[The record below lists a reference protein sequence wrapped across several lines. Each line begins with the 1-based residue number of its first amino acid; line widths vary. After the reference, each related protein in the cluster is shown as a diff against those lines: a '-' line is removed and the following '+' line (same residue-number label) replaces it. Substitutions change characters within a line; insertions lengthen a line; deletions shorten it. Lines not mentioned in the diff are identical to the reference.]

1 MSAPP
6 GSASS
11 TSTTNGMER
20 LRLLSCNI
28 VAGASVG
35 RYRDYVTRSWLPHP
49 GKRANLEA
57 LARSMEEFDVVGLQ
71 EADAGTLRS
80 GFVNQTQYVAESAGF
95 PYWSHQPNRRVSRLA
110 QSANGLISR
119 IEPTEVI
126 DHPLPGRI
134 PGRGALLA
142 RFGSGADA
150 LSVVISHLSLGPE
163 ARMRQLGFIA
173 ELLADAPHAVLMGD
187 LNCAAD
193 SPELRELYR
202 KTTLTPPI
210 APPPTFPS
218 WRPRRAIDHIL
229 VSENLQIDSLWTLP
243 QAFSDHL
250 PVAASVTLP
259 RGLQQELRRAA

>member
-1 MSAPP
+1 MSVPP
-6 GSASS
+6 GTDPSDGDAF
-11 TSTTNGMER
+11 GR

-35 RYRDYVTRSWLPHP
+35 RYSDYVTRSWLPHP
-49 GKRANLEA
+49 GKRANLDA
-57 LARSMEEFDVVGLQ
+57 LARSIEDFDVVGLQ

-80 GFVNQTQYVAESAGF
+80 GFVNQTQYIAESAGF

-119 IEPTEVI
+119 IEPSEVI

-142 RFGSGADA
+142 RFGAGADA
-150 LSVVISHLSLGPE
+150 LTVVISHLSLGPE

-193 SPELRELYR
+193 SAELRELYR
-202 KTTLTPPI
+202 RTSLTPPL

-229 VSENLQIDSLWTLP
+229 VSESLQIDSLWTLP

-259 RGLQQELRRAA
+259 RGLLRELRRAA

>member
-6 GSASS
+6 GSAPRSS
-11 TSTTNGMER
+11 PPIER

-35 RYRDYVTRSWLPHP
+35 RYSDYVTRSWLPHP

-57 LARSMEEFDVVGLQ
+57 LARSIEDFDVVGLQ

-80 GFVNQTQYVAESAGF
+80 GFMNQTQYVAETAGF

-119 IEPTEVI
+119 IEPSEVI

-142 RFGSGADA
+142 RFGTGNDA
-150 LSVVISHLSLGPE
+150 LTIVISHLSLGPE

-173 ELLADAPHAVLMGD
+173 ELLSDAPHAVLMGD
-187 LNCAAD
+187 LNCTAD

-202 KTTLTPPI
+202 KTSLAPPI

-229 VSENLQIDSLWTLP
+229 VSESMQIDSLWTLP

-259 RGLQQELRRAA
+259 SSLQLGLRRAA

>member
-1 MSAPP
+1 MNAHDGSAPTP
-6 GSASS
+6 DGI
-11 TSTTNGMER
+11 TR
-20 LRLLSCNI
+20 LRLVSCNI

-35 RYRDYVTRSWLPHP
+35 RFSDYVTRTWLPHP
-49 GKRANLEA
+49 GKRANLDA
-57 LARSMEEFDVVGLQ
+57 LAASIAEFDIVALQ
-71 EADAGTLRS
+71 ESDAGTLRS
-80 GFVNQTQYVAESAGF
+80 GFVNQTQYLADAADF

-119 IEPTEVI
+119 LEPTEVI

-142 RFGSGADA
+142 RFGAGRDA
-150 LSVVISHLSLGPE
+150 LCVVISHLSLGPE

-173 ELLADAPHAVLMGD
+173 DLLADTPHAVLMGD
-187 LNCAAD
+187 MNCAAD

-202 KTTLTPPI
+202 RTSLRPPT
-210 APPPTFPS
+210 APPATFPS

-229 VSENLQIDSLWTLP
+229 ASEALEVESLWTLP

-250 PVAASVTLP
+250 PVAASLRLP
-259 RGLQQELRRAA
+259 ARLQQGLKRAA